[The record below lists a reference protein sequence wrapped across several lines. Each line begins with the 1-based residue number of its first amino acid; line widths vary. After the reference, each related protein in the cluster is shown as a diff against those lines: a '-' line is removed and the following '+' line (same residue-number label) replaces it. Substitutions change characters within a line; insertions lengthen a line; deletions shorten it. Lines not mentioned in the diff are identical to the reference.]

1 MSGLL
6 EPRHLA
12 TAHLVMCAVIL
23 LWNLFTAARTS
34 QIRSIP
40 TPVAIVSAFA
50 GLLLLPALVALL
62 VTDSTVTGRV
72 LYSIA
77 WLWPVTVTL
86 ITAQAVL
93 SARFRLTSPAVTFF
107 IAAYDVLVTLI
118 AVSRYWMSVS
128 DAVPA
133 ALVALV
139 AAERS
144 AIAFSAQPLSLLMP
158 WFLYLPIFAPVS
170 PGRAGPAAI
179 FRTLLA
185 TLAAAW
191 TALVVLNLPA
201 GARAVTSYAR
211 YATERLQERPDSD
224 FVVGLKILPVIT
236 GAPQP
241 TVLRNDLALAD
252 SVGAGALS
260 AYVAPAGATNPA
272 LDSLARALDEARGDK
287 VLIVGLDLSDAEPLP
302 AAARA
307 RYFRARVAN
316 IVRIATL
323 LHPDYVVPVVD
334 PAGAAS
340 RALGSLPATVWIA
353 YLRDAANA
361 VHRAQPRVHVMAHVG
376 GFGARDSSIFAW
388 AASDS
393 SPVDAAAM
401 SLFPWLGGAAA
412 LDARTRTATGW
423 LRADRTDK
431 PVWVLAAGG
440 FPLAQGSVSQ
450 ARSIWGALAWATSQQ
465 AVKGLI
471 VYEASDY
478 AEPLGLRSAGG
489 RVRTGALT
497 VRQAVR
503 ALGE

>member
-1 MSGLL
+1 ADVWHARCGEGAGRLRAPAHAPGDPQRDARARMSGLL

-12 TAHLVMCAVIL
+12 TAHLVMCAVLL

-40 TPVAIVSAFA
+40 QPVAIVSAFA

-77 WLWPVTVTL
+77 WLWPVMVTL

-93 SARFRLTSPAVTFF
+93 SARFRLASPAVTFF

-118 AVSRYWMSVS
+118 AVSRYWISVS
-128 DAVPA
+128 DAVPT

-144 AIAFSAQPLSLLMP
+144 AIAFSAQPLALLMP

-170 PGRAGPAAI
+170 PGRVGPAAV

-185 TLAAAW
+185 TFAAAW

-260 AYVAPAGATNPA
+260 VYVAPAGATNVA
-272 LDSLARALDEARGDK
+272 LDSLARALDEVRGDK
-287 VLIVGLDLSDAEPLP
+287 VLIVALDLSNAEPLP
-302 AAARA
+302 AAMRA
-307 RYFRARVAN
+307 RYFRSRVVN
-316 IVRIATL
+316 LVRIATR
-323 LHPDYVVPVVD
+323 LHPDYVVPV
-334 PAGAAS
+334 
-340 RALGSLPATVWIA
+340 
-353 YLRDAANA
+353 
-361 VHRAQPRVHVMAHVG
+361 
-376 GFGARDSSIFAW
+376 
-388 AASDS
+388 
-393 SPVDAAAM
+393 
-401 SLFPWLGGAAA
+401 
-412 LDARTRTATGW
+412 
-423 LRADRTDK
+423 
-431 PVWVLAAGG
+431 
-440 FPLAQGSVSQ
+440 
-450 ARSIWGALAWATSQQ
+450 
-465 AVKGLI
+465 
-471 VYEASDY
+471 
-478 AEPLGLRSAGG
+478 
-489 RVRTGALT
+489 
-497 VRQAVR
+497 
-503 ALGE
+503 

>member
-6 EPRHLA
+6 DPRHLA

-34 QIRSIP
+34 AIRSIP
-40 TPVAIVSAFA
+40 QPVAVVSAFA

-62 VTDSTVTGRV
+62 VTDSTVTGSV

-77 WLWPVTVTL
+77 WLWPVTVAL
-86 ITAQAVL
+86 ITAQTVL
-93 SARFRLTSPAVTFF
+93 SARFKLASPAVTFF

-128 DAVPA
+128 DAVPT

-139 AAERS
+139 AAERG
-144 AIAFSAQPLSLLMP
+144 AIAFSAQPLALLMP
-158 WFLYLPIFAPVS
+158 WFLYVPIFAPVS
-170 PGRAGPAAI
+170 PGRAGSGAA

-185 TLAAAW
+185 TVAAAW
-191 TALVVLNLPA
+191 TALVVMNLPA
-201 GARAVTSYAR
+201 GARAVTSYTR
-211 YATERLQERPDSD
+211 YASERLQERPDSD

-236 GAPQP
+236 GAPQA
-241 TVLRNDLALAD
+241 TVLRNDLALTD

-260 AYVAPAGATNPA
+260 VYVAPAGVTNLA

-287 VLIVGLDLSDAEPLP
+287 VLIVSLDLSGAAPLP
-302 AAARA
+302 AAART
-307 RYFRARVAN
+307 RYFRSRVAN
-316 IVRIATL
+316 VVRIANQL
-323 LHPDYVVPVVD
+323 RPDYVVPVVD

-340 RALGSLPATVWIA
+340 RALGGVPTNVWID

-361 VHRAQPRVHVMAHVG
+361 VHRAQPSVHVMAHVG

-388 AASDS
+388 AASGS
-393 SPVDAAAM
+393 SPVDAAAI

-423 LRADRTDK
+423 LRADRTEK

-440 FPLAQGSVSQ
+440 FPLAQGGLSQ
-450 ARSIWGALAWATSQQ
+450 ARAIWGALAWATSQQ

-489 RVRTGALT
+489 RVRTAALT
-497 VRQAVR
+497 VRQTVR